1 MNKKNILTTIA
12 LFALLL
18 FSNSINKANAQV
30 FIMTEDEYH
39 YSNRTPSAG
48 IGILPDLPDDNDLT
62 SDAYAP
68 LGNGI
73 LVLGWLSGAYLLGRR
88 RKHDND

>member
-1 MNKKNILTTIA
+1 MNKKNLLTTIA
-12 LFALLL
+12 LFTLLL
-18 FSNSINKANAQV
+18 FNSNFKKANAQV

-48 IGILPDLPDDNDLT
+48 LGIFPALPADTDLT
-62 SDAYAP
+62 PAASAP